1 MMTIAGRNSVRF
13 LLATAVATC
22 LLGCGPGGPETI
34 PIRGTVKLENGSV
47 PTHCTVYFQPTEVAD
62 GDPLRPATAN
72 VDEEGAFEVTS
83 FREGDGLVP
92 GTYQVKIVYFTLRPG
107 GNPEI
112 ESHYQEYTRV
122 MDNLTVESGKR
133 QAEKLDYRLP
143 VRGS

>member
-1 MMTIAGRNSVRF
+1 MTIADTNSVRF
-13 LLATAVATC
+13 VLAATVVVLLV
-22 LLGCGPGGPETI
+22 GCGPGGPETI
-34 PIRGTVKLENGSV
+34 PIHGTVKLENGKV
-47 PTHCTVYFQPTEVAD
+47 PGNCTVYFQPTEVAD

-72 VDEEGAFEVTS
+72 VDEAGEFEVTS
-83 FREGDGLVP
+83 FHEGDGLVP

-112 ESHYQEYTRV
+112 EGHWQEHTRV